1 MEKRSMR
8 GSLAIVFLFYYID
21 MQQNNLNSQS
31 IIKLHTQVTMVT
43 NITSSEHSNAISI
56 FRPKHK

>member
-8 GSLAIVFLFYYID
+8 GSLAIVFLFYYIY
-21 MQQNNLNSQS
+21 MQQHNLNSQS

-43 NITSSEHSNAISI
+43 SYEHSNAISI
-56 FRPKHK
+56 FRAKHK